1 MNWGIKVLQTT
12 DKTNPVV
19 EVLRRFVMENV
30 GDVFEMIQNAE
41 ELVQTIKTW
50 CNHPQDF
57 NVCIADEIVDTLDD
71 YISLLKK
78 IPIKM

>member
-12 DKTNPVV
+12 DKMNPVV
-19 EVLRRFVMENV
+19 EVLRRFIMENV

-50 CNHPQDF
+50 CKRPQDF